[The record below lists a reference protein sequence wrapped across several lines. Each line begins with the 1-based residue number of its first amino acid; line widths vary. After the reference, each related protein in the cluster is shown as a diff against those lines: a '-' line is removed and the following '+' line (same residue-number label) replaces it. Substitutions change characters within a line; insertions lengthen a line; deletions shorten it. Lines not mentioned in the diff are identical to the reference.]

1 MDKVQ
6 VVNDREAARF
16 LGLAPQT
23 LRNWRTN
30 RKGPKYVRLGGR
42 IVYRLVDLNEF
53 LNRGVIDPATEA
65 GER

>member
-30 RKGPKYVRLGGR
+30 RRGPKYVRLGGR
-42 IVYRLVDLNEF
+42 IVYRLADLNEF

-65 GER
+65 GEK